1 MKSIFPLKNNYEIF
15 PLRRNFFPFFFSIPS
30 TKIWWLETAVGDII
44 MNTVLRSSYVEL
56 QQEHETTILIISKE
70 EMAE

>member
-1 MKSIFPLKNNYEIF
+1 
-15 PLRRNFFPFFFSIPS
+15 
-30 TKIWWLETAVGDII
+30 

-70 EMAE
+70 EMAEQLWNKRSNKFGSHDQAAIKTKVRQADNQASKMT

>member
-1 MKSIFPLKNNYEIF
+1 
-15 PLRRNFFPFFFSIPS
+15 
-30 TKIWWLETAVGDII
+30 

-70 EMAE
+70 EMAEQLWNKSSNKFGSHDQAIEYKTKSQQKQNLDKQTTKRAR